1 MIRQSYCE
9 PWSTK
14 PDLMRDAA
22 LSGDVLHPEDF
33 SLLLLT
39 FPALDQTRDL
49 RIVALLEAGIH

>member
-1 MIRQSYCE
+1 
-9 PWSTK
+9 
-14 PDLMRDAA
+14 MRDAA